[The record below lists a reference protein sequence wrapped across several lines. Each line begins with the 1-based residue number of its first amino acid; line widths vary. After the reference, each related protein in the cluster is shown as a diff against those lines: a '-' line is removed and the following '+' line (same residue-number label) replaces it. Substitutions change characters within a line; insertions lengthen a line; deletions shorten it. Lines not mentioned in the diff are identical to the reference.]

1 MDDPVLSRRS
11 IRKYTKEDVPDVL
24 VERLLRAAMNA
35 PSAGNQQPWRFV
47 VVRDRAVLDQI
58 PEVHPYSSMITHA
71 PLAIVVCGDPRSI
84 KWPQM
89 WDQDCAAATENLLVE
104 AQLLGLGAV
113 WLGVHPLQERIEG
126 LQRLLGMPAEIVPFA
141 VVPVGFPAEKKP
153 PADRYDAGRVHKDQ
167 W

>member
-24 VERLLRAAMNA
+24 VERLLRAAMSA
-35 PSAGNQQPWRFV
+35 PSAGNQQPWQFI
-47 VVRDRAVLDQI
+47 VVRDRKLLDAV
-58 PEVHPYSSMITHA
+58 PKVHPYSSMITKA
-71 PLAIVVCGDPRSI
+71 PLAIVICGDVRGV

-89 WDQDCAAATENLLVE
+89 WQQDCSAATENVLVE

-113 WLGVHPLQERIEG
+113 WLGVDPLQERVDG
-126 LQRLLGMPAEIVPFA
+126 LRQIFGIPAEITPFSLI
-141 VVPVGFPAEKKP
+141 PVGFPAEKKE
-153 PADRYDAGRVHKDQ
+153 PADRYDPERVHQDR

>member
-11 IRKYTKEDVPDVL
+11 IRKYTKEDVPEVL

-35 PSAGNQQPWRFV
+35 PSAGNQQPWSFI
-47 VVRDRAVLDQI
+47 VVRDRELLDQV
-58 PEVHPYSSMITHA
+58 PEVHPYSSMITNA

-113 WLGVHPLQERIEG
+113 WLGVHPLQERVDG
-126 LQRLLGMPAEIVPFA
+126 LQRLFGMPPEIIPFS
-141 VVPVGFPAEKKP
+141 VVPLGFPAEKKQ
-153 PADRYDAGRVHKDQ
+153 PAGRYDAGRVHQDR